1 MATIVVMDDDDVV
14 RGVLVRVLKMHG
26 YTVLAFP
33 DARPALDTVDFGEV
47 DLVITDLSMPMPGDV
62 AVEELRGR
70 GIKVPVIVVSGHI
83 PDHTAQHLVFVGVQ
97 KILNKPFNL
106 LELLDIVQSLV

>member
-1 MATIVVMDDDDVV
+1 MATIVVMDDDDFV

-33 DARPALDTVDFGEV
+33 DARPALDTVDFG
-47 DLVITDLSMPMPGDV
+47 
-62 AVEELRGR
+62 
-70 GIKVPVIVVSGHI
+70 
-83 PDHTAQHLVFVGVQ
+83 VQ
-97 KILNKPFNL
+97 KILNKPFNP